1 MEHINPRYLQAID
14 AKGRLQLT
22 REIRSEFR
30 LKKGDKLYLLPSP
43 GNQPHLQIRTA
54 AQWKLFMDEF
64 FQQAPSGAKRDYR
77 RFVELSKETA
87 VSDAQGRIGIPGRIR
102 DTCTLDGK
110 VLVINMGTCVEVWN
124 PSSIHGKYD
133 AFVRAV
139 EKFNDSMF

>member
-43 GNQPHLQIRTA
+43 GKQPHLQIRTA

-64 FQQAPSGAKRDYR
+64 LLQTPSGAKRDYR

-87 VSDAQGRIGIPGRIR
+87 ASDAQGRIGIPGRIR
-102 DTCTLDGK
+102 DACSLAGK
-110 VLVINMGTCVEVWN
+110 VLVINMGKCVEVWN

-133 AFVRAV
+133 AFVHAV
-139 EKFNDSMF
+139 EEFNDEMF

>member
-43 GNQPHLQIRTA
+43 GKQPHLQIRTA

-64 FQQAPSGAKRDYR
+64 LQQTPSGAKRDYR
-77 RFVELSKETA
+77 RFVELESGAA
-87 VSDAQGRIGIPGRIR
+87 VRLGDR
-102 DTCTLDGK
+102 DPEPAELRHLREYRGVVSELVLDQPPHRLDG
-110 VLVINMGTCVEVWN
+110 
-124 PSSIHGKYD
+124 
-133 AFVRAV
+133 
-139 EKFNDSMF
+139 